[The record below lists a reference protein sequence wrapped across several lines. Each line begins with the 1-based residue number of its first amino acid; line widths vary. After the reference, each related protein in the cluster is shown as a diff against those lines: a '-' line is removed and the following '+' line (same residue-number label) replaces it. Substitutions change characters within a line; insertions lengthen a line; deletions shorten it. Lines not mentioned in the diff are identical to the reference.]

1 MGLKR
6 RQTVNRIKALAMLA
20 IAFGMAGAYKIFWE
34 KEEEVIPFTPDINE
48 EQD

>member
-1 MGLKR
+1 
-6 RQTVNRIKALAMLA
+6 MLA

-34 KEEEVIPFTPDINE
+34 KEDQSISFTPDLNE